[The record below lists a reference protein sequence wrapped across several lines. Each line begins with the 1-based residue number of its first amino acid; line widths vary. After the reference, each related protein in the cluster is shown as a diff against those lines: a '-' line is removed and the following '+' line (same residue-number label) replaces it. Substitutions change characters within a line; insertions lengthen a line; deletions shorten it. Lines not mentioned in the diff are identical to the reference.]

1 MRMIAGED
9 GGGFRQTVA
18 LIDGNTDG
26 PEKFAEILGE
36 RSAARKDGAEM
47 AAGARTNFGI
57 DELVGD
63 GPLQANGQAGGFFA
77 AAPGGGFAGG
87 LHGEI
92 KNFAPGAG
100 GLASLLHQAGVD
112 FFEEARNGG
121 EDGGVDLNES
131 LGDVFDGLDVGNR
144 AAVKNI

>member
-87 LHGEI
+87 LHGELEY
-92 KNFAPGAG
+92 FTFGAG
-100 GLASLLHQAGVD
+100 GLASLLHQPGVD
-112 FFEEARNGG
+112 FLEETWNGG
-121 EDGGVDLNES
+121 EDGGVNFNKS
-131 LGDVFDGLDVGNR
+131 LSDVFDVLSV
-144 AAVKNI
+144 V